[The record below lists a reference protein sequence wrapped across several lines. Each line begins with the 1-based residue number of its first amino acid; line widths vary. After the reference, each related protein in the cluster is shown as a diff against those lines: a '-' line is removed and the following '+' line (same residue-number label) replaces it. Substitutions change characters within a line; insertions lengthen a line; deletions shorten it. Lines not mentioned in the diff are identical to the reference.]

1 MIRIDV
7 LFPISVK
14 LKVNFYIQH
23 SHSLFLQEH
32 KLISDGVTK

>member
-23 SHSLFLQEH
+23 KVIPCFYKNTS
-32 KLISDGVTK
+32 